1 MEITGEHEFRGPRE
15 LLWELLL
22 DPETLAGALPG
33 VERFEEVAPDTY
45 EATMRV
51 GIASV
56 RGTYRGRVEVSERK
70 PPESYRLRIDGAGKP
85 GGARADAF
93 VELCG
98 GDGVTTMRYR
108 AEVKARGAI
117 ARLGGRLLGGVARLL
132 IGQFVK
138 SIERQVDDR
147 AAEAAPVS

>member
-1 MEITGEHEFRGPRE
+1 MEIAGEHEFRGPRE

-22 DPETLAGALPG
+22 DPAVLASALPG

-45 EATMRV
+45 ESTMRV

-56 RGTYRGRVEVSERK
+56 RGTYTGRVEVLERT

-85 GGARADAF
+85 GGARADAR
-93 VELCG
+93 VELAEAG
-98 GDGVTTMRYR
+98 GVTIMRYR
-108 AEVKARGAI
+108 AEVKARGTI
-117 ARLGGRLLGGVARLL
+117 ARLGGRLLGGVGRLL
-132 IGQFVK
+132 IGQFFK

-147 AAEAAPVS
+147 AA